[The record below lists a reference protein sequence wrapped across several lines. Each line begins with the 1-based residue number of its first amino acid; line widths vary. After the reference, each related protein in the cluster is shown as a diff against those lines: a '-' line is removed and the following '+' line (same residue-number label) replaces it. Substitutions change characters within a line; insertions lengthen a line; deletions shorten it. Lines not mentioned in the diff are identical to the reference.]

1 MGLQLNGITIG
12 RGREMP
18 SNTSRIEQII
28 YEMEEFLDSCKEHM
42 LNKSVIMVNREK
54 MEDLIR
60 DLKASTPEEI
70 KRYQKIIANKDAI
83 LADAKERAEALIQ
96 NATEQTKELLSENQ
110 IMIEAYARA
119 DEIIRAATSQAQDI
133 IDNATLEANS
143 VKDIAANYMDDVLA
157 HLETIINASTKEA
170 ISNYDTLIGN
180 LDRYSKIIE
189 SNRKELHPDEEMVV
203 SSQAVGAGEADEE
216 V

>member
-1 MGLQLNGITIG
+1 
-12 RGREMP
+12 MP

>member
-1 MGLQLNGITIG
+1 
-12 RGREMP
+12 MP
-18 SNTSRIEQII
+18 SNASRIEQII
-28 YEMEEFLDSCKEHM
+28 YEMEEFLDSCKEAFM
-42 LNKSVIMVNREK
+42 NKSMILVDREK
-54 MEDLIR
+54 FEDLIR

-83 LADAKERAEALIQ
+83 LEDARNKAEALIN

-119 DEIIRAATSQAQDI
+119 DEIINAATSQAQDI
-133 IDNATLEANS
+133 LDNATLEANS

-170 ISNYDTLIGN
+170 VTNYNTLIGN

-203 SSQAVGAGEADEE
+203 SDQAVGAGEGNDE